1 MIKKIH
7 LLCFLLVSSIVSAQ
21 MINDFE
27 QGFNSL
33 SLNNAVYKNQNSVAF
48 NILQC
53 NISST
58 IGTVFTP
65 PNILNNTS
73 SKASIMTS
81 INEPLLG
88 GLGIVQS
95 CVGPNGGKYA
105 LRLNNLGGGQD
116 ITSYTQTFTPTSK
129 HVSFD
134 YMAVLH
140 SPHITQEN
148 VQPFFS
154 VRLLDMN
161 NNLLLSVPF
170 CIKATLSDLILTNVG
185 NNLFY
190 TEDFYCQTII
200 VPEEYINTNIKIQF
214 VIADC
219 GAGAD
224 VGMVYLDNIRMG
236 DPCDVNQFGFIDVSP
251 NNEICNPEK
260 VTINGIYQAPMGT
273 TLVSSTVNVLDSNG
287 NPAPVSINQNNF
299 SNGTFSYTI
308 TFPTPLP
315 YGGYE
320 IEVKAI
326 FANSLGYQYE
336 LTFLSTNPGADI
348 SFSDSSPMQIDV
360 SVYHDPRLGNR
371 AHLSWADVGG
381 PYTVEFVSD
390 GYCCPNSANG
400 IPIDGQVYTTSTSGT
415 DINSVF
421 GAMVTQ
427 IESKCFRIR
436 VRSQCNGWSDWCCYT
451 TYFEHEGGYDLNN
464 PNDPFNICL
473 HEIDLNNLDP
483 NSQFFVYPNPT
494 TNSITITN
502 SNSTYFGIYDY
513 QQKLVKELKI
523 TQPKQNVEID
533 LSDLDSGIYVLK
545 TENGHNIKIIKD

>member
-7 LLCFLLVSSIVSAQ
+7 LLCFLLMSSIVSAQ

-65 PNILNNTS
+65 PSILNNTS
-73 SKASIMTS
+73 SKASIVTS
-81 INEPLLG
+81 INEPLLAG
-88 GLGIVQS
+88 QGITQS
-95 CVGPNGGKYA
+95 CVGVNGGKYA

-134 YMAVLH
+134 YMAILH

-161 NNLLLSVPF
+161 NNLLLTVPF
-170 CIKATLSDLILTNVG
+170 CTKATLSDLILNNVG
-185 NNLFY
+185 NDLFY
-190 TEDFYCQTII
+190 TENFYCQTII

-214 VIADC
+214 VITDC
-219 GAGAD
+219 GLGGD
-224 VGMVYLDNIRMG
+224 VGIVYLDNIRMG
-236 DPCDVNQFGFIDVSP
+236 DPCDVNQFGFIEAYP
-251 NNEICNPEK
+251 NDSVCNPEK

-273 TLVSSTVNVLDSNG
+273 TLVSSTVNVLDSAG

-326 FANSLGYQYE
+326 FANVQGYQYE
-336 LTFLSTNPGADI
+336 LTFISTNPGADI
-348 SFSDSSPMQIDV
+348 AFSDIDPIVLDIYHSPNMGVQEIGGGYMQW
-360 SVYHDPRLGNR
+360 N
-371 AHLSWADVGG
+371 DVGG

-390 GYCCPNSANG
+390 GYCCPNKW
-400 IPIDGQVYTTSTSGT
+400 PIQSYDYVVHSMVVEDNFISSDDLMYMLGT
-415 DINSVF
+415 VS
-421 GAMVTQ
+421 
-427 IESKCFRIR
+427 SKCVRFR
-436 VRSQCNGWSDWCCYT
+436 VKATCQEWSSWCCAT
-451 TYFEHEGGYDLNN
+451 TYSWTGGGYNGDDVLNQCLEEINLNDL
-464 PNDPFNICL
+464 
-473 HEIDLNNLDP
+473 HP
-483 NSQFFVYPNPT
+483 NSTFALYPNPT
-494 TNSITITN
+494 TSVITITN

-513 QQKLVKELKI
+513 QQKLVKEFKI

-545 TENGHNIKIIKD
+545 TDNGHNIKIIKD